1 MYVCSGICFAYGRGE
16 GDCKIIIKLAGR
28 LKILKKTEKKIYAGI
43 LALIAVLFCV
53 NLFYG
58 SVSIPANKVID
69 ILCGKEVER
78 QAWTNIVLQS
88 RLPQAVVA
96 LLAGASLAVCGLM
109 LQTLFQNPLAGP
121 SILGI
126 SDGANLG
133 VAVTMLYFGGNI
145 GFGSVSLGNNLSI
158 VFSALVGASTMLGLI
173 IYFST
178 KVKNSIMILI
188 IGMMMGYLASSGIAI
203 LNFSS
208 TAEGVRSFVMWGMG
222 NFSGVALKQIP
233 FFVSVI
239 VIGLILSV
247 ILIKPLNALLL
258 GERYAANL
266 GINITRSRLL
276 ILFCTGLLTGTVTAF
291 CGPISFIGLAV
302 PHIAR
307 LLLGTSNNKSLVP
320 VTLLLGSVIAL
331 LCNVMT
337 ILPFS
342 NKVLPLNA
350 ITPLIGAPVI
360 IYVIINRK
368 NIQY

>member
-1 MYVCSGICFAYGRGE
+1 MKNA
-16 GDCKIIIKLAGR
+16 KA
-28 LKILKKTEKKIYAGI
+28 IYAGI
-43 LALIAVLFCV
+43 IILIVVLFFA
-53 NLFYG
+53 NLLYG
-58 SVSIPANKVID
+58 SVSIPAGRIVD
-69 ILCGKEVER
+69 ILLGKEVER
-78 QAWTNIVLQS
+78 QAWTNIILQS
-88 RLPQAVVA
+88 RLPQAIVA

-133 VAVTMLYFGGNI
+133 VAITMLCFGGSI
-145 GFGSVSLGNNLSI
+145 GFGNFSLGNNLSI
-158 VFSALVGASTMLGLI
+158 VFSALAGALIMLGLI

-203 LNFSS
+203 LNFSA

-233 FFVSVI
+233 FFASVI
-239 VIGLILSV
+239 ITGLILS
-247 ILIKPLNALLL
+247 ILLIKPLNALLL

-266 GINITRSRLL
+266 GIHITRSRLL
-276 ILFCTGLLTGTVTAF
+276 ILLCTGLLTGTVTAF

-307 LLLGTSNNKSLVP
+307 LLLGTSNNKQLVP
-320 VTLLLGSVIAL
+320 ITLLLGSVVAL
-331 LCNVMT
+331 LCNIMT

-342 NKVLPLNA
+342 EKVLPLNA

-360 IYVIINRK
+360 IYVIVNRK
-368 NIQY
+368 NIQYFN

>member
-1 MYVCSGICFAYGRGE
+1 M
-16 GDCKIIIKLAGR
+16 
-28 LKILKKTEKKIYAGI
+28 KKETAIYAGI
-43 LALIAVLFCV
+43 SILIVVLFFA
-53 NLFYG
+53 NLLYG

-69 ILCGKEVER
+69 ILLGKEVER

-133 VAVTMLYFGGNI
+133 VAVTMLCFGGTI
-145 GFGSVSLGNNLSI
+145 GFGNFSLGSNLSI
-158 VFSALVGASTMLGLI
+158 VFSALTGALIMLGLI
-173 IYFST
+173 IYFSI

-188 IGMMMGYLASSGIAI
+188 IGIMMGYVASSGIAI
-203 LNFSS
+203 LNFSA

-222 NFSGVALKQIP
+222 SFSGVALKQIP
-233 FFVSVI
+233 FFASAI
-239 VIGLILSV
+239 VIGLMLSV
-247 ILIKPLNALLL
+247 LLIKPLNALLL

-276 ILFCTGLLTGTVTAF
+276 ILLCTGLLTGTVTAF
-291 CGPISFIGLAV
+291 CGPIGFIGLAV

-307 LLLGTSNNKSLVP
+307 LLLGTSNNKQLVP

-331 LCNVMT
+331 LCNIMT
-337 ILPFS
+337 ILPVS

-350 ITPLIGAPVI
+350 ITSLIGAPVI
-360 IYVIINRK
+360 IYIIINRK
-368 NIQY
+368 NIQYFN

>member
-1 MYVCSGICFAYGRGE
+1 MN
-16 GDCKIIIKLAGR
+16 
-28 LKILKKTEKKIYAGI
+28 KKSAIYTGI
-43 LALIAVLFCV
+43 LLLIAILFFA
-53 NLFYG
+53 NLLYG
-58 SVSIPANKVID
+58 SISIPPAKVLD
-69 ILCGKEVER
+69 ILTGKEVER
-78 QAWTNIVLQS
+78 LAWTNIVLQS
-88 RLPQAVVA
+88 RLPQAIVA

-133 VAVTMLYFGGNI
+133 VAMVMLCFGGNI
-145 GFGSVSLGNNLSI
+145 GIGNISPGSNLSI
-158 VFSALVGASTMLGLI
+158 VFSALTGALIMLGLI

-203 LNFSS
+203 LNFSA

-222 NFSGVALKQIP
+222 NFSGVALQQIP
-233 FFVSVI
+233 FFSSVI
-239 VIGLILSV
+239 IVGLLLSML
-247 ILIKPLNALLL
+247 LIKPLNALLL

-266 GINITRSRLL
+266 GIHITRSRLL
-276 ILFCTGLLTGTVTAF
+276 ILLCTGLLTGTVTAF

-307 LLLGTSNNKSLVP
+307 LMLGTSNNKQLVP
-320 VTLLLGSVIAL
+320 VTLMLGSVVAL
-331 LCNVMT
+331 LCNIMT
-337 ILPFS
+337 TLPFPE
-342 NKVLPLNA
+342 KVLPLNA
-350 ITPLIGAPVI
+350 VTPLIGAPII

-368 NIQY
+368 NIQYFN